1 MKGTPNAFQVETVR
15 PKERERRRLLLQK
28 SPLRQNIAGHLEI
41 LLHRFV
47 GRLIVEHDE
56 RVLLPRQQDQPAV
69 HAAGRQPVVQRRRLM
84 LFLAL
89 DERHL
94 RESGLFSL
102 KSPKRFGSASLSPSR

>member
-1 MKGTPNAFQVETVR
+1 MSAQKAFF
-15 PKERERRRLLLQK
+15 
-28 SPLRQNIAGHLEI
+28 RQNIPGHFQI
-41 LLHRFV
+41 FLHRFV

-56 RVLLPRQQDQPAV
+56 RVLLPRQPDQPAV
-69 HAAGRQPVVQRRRLM
+69 HAAGRQPVVQLRRLM

>member
-56 RVLLPRQQDQPAV
+56 RVLLPRQPDQPAV
-69 HAAGRQPVVQRRRLM
+69 HAAGRQPVVQLRRLM
-84 LFLAL
+84 LFRLML
-89 DERHL
+89 KPI
-94 RESGLFSL
+94 LFWVSIIN
-102 KSPKRFGSASLSPSR
+102 SVGTCRRW